1 MGVVTTAQYHRDRA
15 AQFRRHAEHARL
27 SETREM
33 YLRLVRTEAAMA
45 NMAERRRQSE
55 MIAIGWWI
63 PPNPRD
69 LKKPNGEG

>member
-1 MGVVTTAQYHRDRA
+1 
-15 AQFRRHAEHARL
+15 
-27 SETREM
+27 M
-33 YLRLVRTEAAMA
+33 YLRLVSTEAAMA